1 MIGNKISRRR
11 FCAFLLTLLMLFGL
25 SGAFG
30 RDLSSLPLGT
40 ASAAGITENKKNL
53 SSLQDKYNR
62 AVGNRN
68 AVQTKLNAKR
78 GEIRTKEQEKRD
90 LDEEIT
96 VLTEELMAAEALL
109 EEYGVYIDEK
119 TQSLEDLE
127 TKHTEQQA
135 MLGDML
141 KMSYEYG
148 ETSYLDIILGAD
160 SISDFLQR
168 LDFLAYHM
176 KYSSTLLREMDKTEK
191 ELTEVTANLES
202 ARAALTEIAAS
213 KEQLK
218 GELEIKLARAEEVLA
233 ELRSEEDAYEKEAAQ
248 YENDRLALERDIKAL
263 SATIAAQEA
272 EEKRRQ
278 EEERKKQQNNSS
290 SGSSGSSNVSRGGKL
305 GWPLNGYS
313 LANKSSNYGY
323 RTDPITGRKSAF
335 HNGVDIAVPYG
346 TKILAAEAGTVV
358 RSSWY
363 STYGNCV
370 IVDHGG
376 GLMTLYAHCSGYN
389 CSVGDKVSR
398 GECIAYVGSTGNSTG
413 NHLHF
418 VVFVNGVTTNPVPYI
433 S

>member
-1 MIGNKISRRR
+1 MTENKTSRRR
-11 FCAFLLTLLMLFGL
+11 LTALFLALLMLLGL

-30 RDLSSLPLGT
+30 KDLSPLPFGT
-40 ASAAGITENKKNL
+40 VSAAGITENKKNL

-68 AVQTKLNAKR
+68 AVQSKLNAKR

-109 EEYGVYIDEK
+109 EEYGVYIEEK

-141 KMSYEYG
+141 RMSYEYG

-176 KYSSTLLREMDKTEK
+176 KYSSTLLRDMDKTEK

-202 ARAALTEIAAS
+202 ARTALTEIAAS

-218 GELEIKLARAEEVLA
+218 GELEVKLARAEEVLA
-233 ELRSEEDAYEKEAAQ
+233 ELRSEEDAYEREAAQ
-248 YENDRLALERDIKAL
+248 YESDRLALEKDIKAL

-272 EEKRRQ
+272 EEKRKQ
-278 EEERKKQQNNSS
+278 EEAKKKQQNTGGS
-290 SGSSGSSNVSRGGKL
+290 SSGSSNVSRGGKL

-323 RTDPITGRKSAF
+323 RTDPITGRKGAF

-418 VVFVNGVTTNPVPYI
+418 VVFVNGVTTNPIPYI